1 MPACRH
7 LVRLSITALCLAA
20 ASAAGAQDAAGVR
33 IYQVGDIAYARY
45 TVLERIWV
53 ESWRSA
59 FFVPTRED
67 ESGAIAALRD
77 KAAGLGADGI
87 VNLRCLQDSGGFPV
101 MRGYFCYAN
110 AIKLRP

>member
-7 LVRLSITALCLAA
+7 LVRSFIAALCLAA
-20 ASAAGAQDAAGVR
+20 ACAASAQEAAGVR

-67 ESGAIAALRD
+67 ESGAIADLRD
-77 KAAGLGADGI
+77 KAARLGADGI
-87 VNLRCLQDSGGFPV
+87 VNLRCLHDSGGFPGTS
-101 MRGYFCYAN
+101 GYFCYAN
-110 AIKLRP
+110 AIKLR